1 MKPNLFHHLITWII
15 CAIFAAG
22 PVLLAQDDPVFN
34 QYNMQPEVWH
44 FSGYPRGQVDHKGDL
59 NLSLPVMTVPG
70 RGGLS
75 FEIAFNYHAPI
86 QKNQQAG
93 WIGLGW
99 SFDPGS
105 ITRDPQA
112 GIRADGQWVQATHV
126 DFAELVSEQP
136 DMYYLTIPGKGTLPF
151 SRSNNPLFN
160 ELFLG
165 GMNPEQIPYEPLNQ
179 SLFYTHY
186 WKPWKI
192 DAFIEHG
199 SEFEIDGLHAHDHH
213 SVNSNPNVSEI
224 TR

>member
-93 WIGLGW
+93 WIGLG
-99 SFDPGS
+99 
-105 ITRDPQA
+105 
-112 GIRADGQWVQATHV
+112 
-126 DFAELVSEQP
+126 
-136 DMYYLTIPGKGTLPF
+136 
-151 SRSNNPLFN
+151 
-160 ELFLG
+160 
-165 GMNPEQIPYEPLNQ
+165 
-179 SLFYTHY
+179 
-186 WKPWKI
+186 
-192 DAFIEHG
+192 
-199 SEFEIDGLHAHDHH
+199 
-213 SVNSNPNVSEI
+213 
-224 TR
+224 